1 LHIQD
6 ARIPDTLKIR
16 IKSSMGNINFSIK
29 IIALHFSI
37 LAAISF
43 IACAQSYADEQASAA
58 RQFTLSV
65 LSTTDLHG
73 HLETLPRI
81 AGFISNVRKA
91 RAADGGA
98 VLVLDGGDMFQ
109 GELASNLNEGAAVVA
124 AYNQIAYDAVTVG
137 NHEFD
142 FGPTGPA
149 VIPKKGQNPR
159 GALQARAAEANYPFL
174 AANTLDKVT
183 GLPFSAPNIKPAVI
197 VDVNGVKVGLI
208 GVLTL
213 EATQSI
219 LVPVF
224 DGLKLGAIDEA
235 IRRQALLL
243 RDKAK
248 AIKAQGATIVIA
260 VAHAGGNCSRFDN
273 PDDLASCDHNAEI
286 FEVAR
291 KLEPGLVDAIIGG
304 HTHQKV
310 AHRVNGIPI
319 IQGGKNG
326 ESLARLDL
334 TVDRAGGKVLNS
346 SLKPPVEICRRSA
359 GASSCENTTY
369 EGQPIINDPQVARI
383 VEAAFQVSNTRR
395 NELIGVELLSPV
407 ERAKGK
413 NTESALANLV
423 ADLMRKARPVDIAIT
438 HAGGLRAD
446 LPAGPLKYGAVYETY
461 PRDSTFAIATLSGRQ
476 LKAAIAKNL
485 SGPTGLLFSISGA
498 RVEAECRGDAL
509 AITIWDKQGKL
520 IEDTTNSVV
529 ATNTLLALG
538 SEGTFGDINWTVED
552 DPPIREEII
561 QVLRAQGGSITARE
575 TALYDVK
582 NPRIAISSELP
593 VKCTSAGSAHEQ
605 PTH

>member
-1 LHIQD
+1 MGIVNP
-6 ARIPDTLKIR
+6 IVKIFAP
-16 IKSSMGNINFSIK
+16 GFY
-29 IIALHFSI
+29 L
-37 LAAISF
+37 LAAISIVF
-43 IACAQSYADEQASAA
+43 CTLCYADQPAPAA
-58 RQFTLSV
+58 RQFTLSI

-142 FGPTGPA
+142 FGPVGPA

-174 AANTLDKVT
+174 AANTLDKAT
-183 GLPFSAPNIKPAVI
+183 GVPFSAPNIKPAVI

-243 RDKAK
+243 RDNAQ
-248 AIKAQGATIVIA
+248 AVKAQGATIVIA

-291 KLEPGLVDAIIGG
+291 KLEPGLIDAIVGG

-319 IQGGKNG
+319 IQAGKNG
-326 ESLARLDL
+326 ETLARLDL
-334 TVDRAGGKVLNS
+334 AVDIASGKVLNS
-346 SLKPPVEICRRSA
+346 TLQAPVEICKRSA

-369 EGQPIINDPQVARI
+369 EGQTIINDVQVASI

-395 NELIGVELLSPV
+395 NELIGVELLTPI
-407 ERAKGK
+407 ERARGK
-413 NTESALANLV
+413 NSESALANLV

-446 LPAGPLKYGAVYETY
+446 LPAGPLKYGALYETY

-476 LKAAIAKNL
+476 LKAAIANNL

-498 RVEAECRGDAL
+498 RVKAECSGDAL
-509 AITIWDKQGKL
+509 AITIWDKQGKP
-520 IEDTTNSVV
+520 IEDATKVVV

-538 SEGTFGDINWTVED
+538 SEGTFGNINWMVED
-552 DPPIREEII
+552 EPPIREEII
-561 QVLRAQGGSITARE
+561 QLLRSQGGSITASD

-582 NPRIAISSELP
+582 NPRIAISSALP
-593 VKCTSAGSAHEQ
+593 VKCSSAGSANEQ
-605 PTH
+605 TTH

>member
-1 LHIQD
+1 
-6 ARIPDTLKIR
+6 
-16 IKSSMGNINFSIK
+16 MGNVNHPTQPAK
-29 IIALHFSI
+29 IIGPWRAL
-37 LAAISF
+37 L
-43 IACAQSYADEQASAA
+43 ACACLLFCAHTFAEEQPAPGK
-58 RQFTLSV
+58 QFTISV

-124 AYNQIAYDAVTVG
+124 AYNQIGYDAVTMG

-159 GALQARAAEANYPFL
+159 GALQARAAEAHYPFL
-174 AANTLDKVT
+174 AANTIEKAT
-183 GLPFSAPNIKPAVI
+183 GEPLTAPNIKPSVI
-197 VDVNGVKVGLI
+197 VDVHGIKVGLI

-219 LVPVF
+219 LIPVF
-224 DGLKLGAIDEA
+224 DGLKLSPLDEA

-260 VAHAGGNCSRFDN
+260 VAHAGGHCSKFDN
-273 PDDLASCDHNAEI
+273 PDDLSSCDHNAEI

-291 KLEPGLVDAIIGG
+291 KLEPGLIDAIVGG

-319 IQGGKNG
+319 IQAGKNG
-326 ESLARLDL
+326 ETLARLDL
-334 TVDRAGGKVLNS
+334 AVDVATGKVFNN
-346 SLKPPVEICRRSA
+346 SLKAPITICKKSP
-359 GASSCENTTY
+359 GASSCENTSY
-369 EGQPIINDPQVARI
+369 EGQPVIDDLQVANI
-383 VEAAFQVSNTRR
+383 VEAAFQVSNARR
-395 NELIGVELLSPV
+395 NELVGVDLLTPI
-407 ERAKGK
+407 ERAKDK

-446 LPAGPLKYGAVYETY
+446 LPAGPLKYGSLYETY
-461 PRDSTFAIATLSGRQ
+461 PRDSTFAIASLSGRQ

-498 RVEAECRGDAL
+498 RVQAECKGNEL
-509 AITIWDKQGKL
+509 AIAITDKQGKP
-520 IEDTTNSVV
+520 IADETTIVV

-538 SEGTFGDINWTVED
+538 SEGTFGNINWAVED
-552 DPPIREEII
+552 DPPIREAII
-561 QVLRAQGGSITARE
+561 QVLKSQGGSLTARDV
-575 TALYDVK
+575 ALYDVT
-582 NPRIAISSELP
+582 NPRISIAQPLP
-593 VKCTSAGSAHEQ
+593 VKCTPQGVHD
-605 PTH
+605 

>member
-1 LHIQD
+1 MLASLQAGDGQVLYNI
-6 ARIPDTLKIR
+6 AVVSKFYSAGANIAYSGRTNFRPTLKIR
-16 IKSSMGNINFSIK
+16 IKSSMGIVNPTVK
-29 IIALHFSI
+29 IFAPGFYL

-43 IACAQSYADEQASAA
+43 VFCTRCYADQPAPAA
-58 RQFTLSV
+58 RQFTLSI

-142 FGPTGPA
+142 FGPVGPA

-174 AANTLDKVT
+174 AANTLDKAT
-183 GLPFSAPNIKPAVI
+183 GAPLSAPNIKPAVI

-243 RDKAK
+243 RDNAK

-291 KLEPGLVDAIIGG
+291 KLEPGLVDAIVGG

-319 IQGGKNG
+319 IQAGKNG
-326 ESLARLDL
+326 ETLARLDL
-334 TVDRAGGKVLNS
+334 AVDVASGKVLNS
-346 SLKPPVEICRRSA
+346 NLQAPVEICKRSA
-359 GASSCENTTY
+359 GTSSCENTTY
-369 EGQPIINDPQVARI
+369 EGQTIINDVQVARI

-395 NELIGVELLSPV
+395 NELIGVELL
-407 ERAKGK
+407 
-413 NTESALANLV
+413 T
-423 ADLMRKARPVDIAIT
+423 
-438 HAGGLRAD
+438 
-446 LPAGPLKYGAVYETY
+446 
-461 PRDSTFAIATLSGRQ
+461 
-476 LKAAIAKNL
+476 
-485 SGPTGLLFSISGA
+485 
-498 RVEAECRGDAL
+498 
-509 AITIWDKQGKL
+509 
-520 IEDTTNSVV
+520 
-529 ATNTLLALG
+529 
-538 SEGTFGDINWTVED
+538 
-552 DPPIREEII
+552 PI
-561 QVLRAQGGSITARE
+561 
-575 TALYDVK
+575 
-582 NPRIAISSELP
+582 
-593 VKCTSAGSAHEQ
+593 
-605 PTH
+605 